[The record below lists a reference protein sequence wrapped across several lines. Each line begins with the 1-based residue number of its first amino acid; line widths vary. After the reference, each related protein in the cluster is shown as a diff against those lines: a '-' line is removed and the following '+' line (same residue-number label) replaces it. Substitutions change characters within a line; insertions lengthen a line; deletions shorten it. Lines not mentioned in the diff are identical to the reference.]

1 MPEKDI
7 YRLSSGG
14 VDLDGL
20 LGGRPGLVAAAAVA
34 AVIATTV
41 WRRLRLKKKDWHSI
55 KDCKI
60 IRI

>member
-41 WRRLRLKKKDWHSI
+41 WRRLRLKKI
-55 KDCKI
+55 G
-60 IRI
+60 IR